1 MCVFCHCMTHI
12 LLAKLTT
19 NYIKTT
25 KLITVLVN
33 DSNSAL
39 FTKNLKLKLAKL
51 CTYIKI
57 TCFFLLNVIKI
68 IIMLFSSK
76 FLPNKKNSFKTKEY
90 EHKITFII
98 DKTFHLIKAT
108 EYNIF
113 KCSELHSVW
122 INFYITYLAWSIVSS
137 HVEPRFRYD

>member
-1 MCVFCHCMTHI
+1 MTHI

-51 CTYIKI
+51 YTYIKI
-57 TCFFLLNVIKI
+57 TYFFLLNVIKI
-68 IIMLFSSK
+68 FIMLFSSK
-76 FLPNKKNSFKTKEY
+76 FLPYKKTVLKQRNMS
-90 EHKITFII
+90 
-98 DKTFHLIKAT
+98 IK
-108 EYNIF
+108 
-113 KCSELHSVW
+113 L
-122 INFYITYLAWSIVSS
+122 LLL
-137 HVEPRFRYD
+137 